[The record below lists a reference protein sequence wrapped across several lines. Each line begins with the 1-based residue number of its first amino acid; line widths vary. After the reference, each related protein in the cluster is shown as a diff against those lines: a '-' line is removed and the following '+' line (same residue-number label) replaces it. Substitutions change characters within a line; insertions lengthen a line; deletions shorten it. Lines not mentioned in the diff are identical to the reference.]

1 MPWLALFINFEIFKA
16 NDMKKNLVILFLMV
30 GLFSCGFGDQAD
42 LDKMESAVRQY
53 LKYRDTENGIT
64 SNINYFKAVSYEEI
78 PENKQVE
85 PDDYYLCKIYMQ
97 GTWSYYNSSRV
108 FNVED
113 TLRCIFSKKK
123 VFVRIENEDKLK

>member
-1 MPWLALFINFEIFKA
+1 
-16 NDMKKNLVILFLMV
+16 MKKNLVILFLMV